1 MRFTKKRSRSGC
13 TVRSFLPTMYQLG
26 FDFQAVPPT
35 FASNK
40 SGLGTPWVAQTS
52 FCSCSERS
60 PQKYFVPSG
69 RSQIRPST
77 TSIEDVGPR
86 ELGLLRL
93 RRFIGVRS
101 ERADVNQPDNAIVGS
116 GAGDDTSAVGV
127 ADEDNGAADP
137 AYRCFR
143 QGNVLCRCVE
153 AVLRRNTFIPLRL
166 KGNDQLTEARAIGPE
181 PVAEYDTLFCLWHI
195 CFLCLLV
202 RFICLLAMSR
212 FPIWKA
218 LRAFHDPVVSF
229 RAGAQ
234 RLKRF
239 LASLAIV

>member
-1 MRFTKKRSRSGC
+1 
-13 TVRSFLPTMYQLG
+13 MYQLG

-35 FASNK
+35 FASNR
-40 SGLGTPWVAQTS
+40 SGFGAPWVAQTS

-60 PQKYFVPSG
+60 PQKYLVPSG
-69 RSQIRPST
+69 RSQIRPS
-77 TSIEDVGPR
+77 DDFYVGENVGLR

-93 RRFIGVRS
+93 RRFIGVRC
-101 ERADVNQPDNAIVGS
+101 ERGDVNQPGNTIVGS
-116 GAGDDTSAVGV
+116 GAGNDTSAVGV

-181 PVAEYDTLFCLWHI
+181 PMAEYNTFFVFGI
-195 CFLCLLV
+195 F
-202 RFICLLAMSR
+202 
-212 FPIWKA
+212 
-218 LRAFHDPVVSF
+218 VSF
-229 RAGAQ
+229 D
-234 RLKRF
+234 
-239 LASLAIV
+239 S

>member
-1 MRFTKKRSRSGC
+1 
-13 TVRSFLPTMYQLG
+13 MYQLG
-26 FDFQAVPPT
+26 FDFQAVPPA
-35 FASNK
+35 FASNR
-40 SGLGTPWVAQTS
+40 SGFGTPWVAQTS

-116 GAGDDTSAVGV
+116 GAGDDAAAVGV

-137 AYRCFR
+137 AHRCFH
-143 QGNVLCRCVE
+143 QGDVLRRCVE
-153 AVLRRNTFIPLRL
+153 AVLRRNTFIPLSL
-166 KGNDQLTEARAIGPE
+166 KGNDQLAEARTIGPQS
-181 PVAEYDTLFCLWHI
+181 VAEHDAWFGFCRFRFHI
-195 CFLCLLV
+195 LSFS
-202 RFICLLAMSR
+202 SR
-212 FPIWKA
+212 
-218 LRAFHDPVVSF
+218 S
-229 RAGAQ
+229 
-234 RLKRF
+234 
-239 LASLAIV
+239 